1 MWWFW
6 LVIGLSLAND
16 LQSQVDRV
24 SRKYATPSSRSHTSS
39 DEDSW
44 LVRQLKETAGRVR
57 RSKPADA
64 VTFFETK
71 GVCDIPS
78 PQGTLKML
86 GVSYRLQNG
95 EEKDAVAVYGSDRA
109 SGQGVVVRVH
119 DQCVTGEVFL
129 SFRCDCREQLMSA
142 LQYLVDRGGVL
153 IYLQQEGRNIG
164 LANKVAAY
172 QAQQELGLDTVD
184 ANLHLGLP
192 EDART
197 YRVIPYILEAL
208 GIESVHLLT
217 NNPRKVDLL
226 RQAGVDVL
234 GTIHL
239 PSSVQKDNEN
249 YLRSKVARMAHN
261 PILTGAADA
270 ISRGT
275 VSCGVVTASKPL
287 EGPSRREPRSLKEII
302 GLTPSASAPHN
313 MPRWQE
319 TPNKPHWDEMEA
331 TPTLKEVLGSDHIAG
346 KWIKGPHSV
355 VRALESLA
363 EGKMVIVVDDEGREN
378 EGDLIMAASK
388 TTPEDMGFI
397 IRHSGGVVCAPML
410 AQLANKLNLPPM
422 TLKNEDVKDTAFTVS
437 VDLKDGSTG
446 ISGGARSATVQR
458 LASAGSEA
466 TEFSRPGHVF
476 PLVAKAAGTLARQGH
491 TEAGID
497 LVRLAG
503 LPPVAVI
510 SEIFSEN
517 AWPTSGHWT

>member
-1 MWWFW
+1 M
-6 LVIGLSLAND
+6 
-16 LQSQVDRV
+16 
-24 SRKYATPSSRSHTSS
+24 
-39 DEDSW
+39 
-44 LVRQLKETAGRVR
+44 
-57 RSKPADA
+57 DA

-86 GVSYRLQNG
+86 GISYRLENG

-109 SGQGVVVRVH
+109 TGKGVVVRVH

-197 YRVIPYILEAL
+197 YRVVPYVLEAL
-208 GIESVHLLT
+208 GIESVQLLT

-226 RQAGVDVL
+226 RQAGVDVV

-239 PSSVQKDNEN
+239 PSSVHKDNEN

-275 VSCGVVTASKPL
+275 VTCGVKTARKLS
-287 EGPSRREPRSLKEII
+287 EGSRRKPRALEDII
-302 GLTPSASAPHN
+302 GPAPHN
-313 MPRWQE
+313 
-319 TPNKPHWDEMEA
+319 KPYWDETEA
-331 TPTLKEVLGSDHIAG
+331 TPVLKDILAREHITG
-346 KWIKGPHSV
+346 KWVKGPHSV

-363 EGKMVIVVDDEGREN
+363 AGKMVIVIDDEGREN
-378 EGDLIMAASK
+378 EGDLVMAASK

-397 IRHSGGVVCAPML
+397 IKYSGGVVCAPML
-410 AQLANKLNLPPM
+410 PQLANKLNLPPM
-422 TLKNEDVKDTAFTVS
+422 TLKNEDTKDTAFTVS

-458 LASAGSEA
+458 LADAESIA

-476 PLVAKAAGTLARQGH
+476 PLVARAGGTLVRQGH

-503 LPPVAVI
+503 MPPVAVI
-510 SEIFSEN
+510 SEIFSEV
-517 AWPTSGHWT
+517 APAEVARLPELERMARKWAVDLITIDDIACYRLLLEYDYECEV